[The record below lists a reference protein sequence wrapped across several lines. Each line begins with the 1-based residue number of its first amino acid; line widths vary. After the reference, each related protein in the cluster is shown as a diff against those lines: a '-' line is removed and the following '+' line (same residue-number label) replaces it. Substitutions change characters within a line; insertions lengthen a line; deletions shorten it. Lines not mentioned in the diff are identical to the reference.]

1 MANYGAAGDGNDM
14 ERSDFETTGE
24 TADLTEAGAEGW
36 RAGCIDSQ
44 AILGERDEVLIR
56 HGDQM
61 YRLRKTRHGKL
72 ILNK

>member
-1 MANYGAAGDGNDM
+1 M
-14 ERSDFETTGE
+14 ERSDFDTTREG
-24 TADLTEAGAEGW
+24 AGLPEAGDDGR

-44 AILGERDEVLIR
+44 AILGERDEVFIR

>member
-1 MANYGAAGDGNDM
+1 M
-14 ERSDFETTGE
+14 ERSDFDTT
-24 TADLTEAGAEGW
+24 TEGAGLKD
-36 RAGCIDSQ
+36 AGDDGRRDRCIDSQ